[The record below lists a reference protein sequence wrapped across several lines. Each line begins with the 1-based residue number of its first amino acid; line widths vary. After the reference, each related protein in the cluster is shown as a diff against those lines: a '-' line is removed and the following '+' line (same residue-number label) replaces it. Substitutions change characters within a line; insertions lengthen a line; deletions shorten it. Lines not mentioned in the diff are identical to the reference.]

1 MWESGTQGEVHSV
14 MTRRRM
20 IGAVATLAGLPT
32 VFSTQSVAAQ
42 EMKEVPAKSANAK
55 RTSLHQEVDL
65 PAAPDRIYHLLLN
78 SKEFA
83 ELSGMPAEIE
93 AMAGGS
99 FAMFGKVIYG
109 RNVELIPNERL
120 IQAWGDTGWG
130 SGVYSIA
137 RFELK
142 KQGSGTRVVLD
153 HTGFPEGS
161 YDHLFVGWKGH
172 YWEPMQKYF
181 SGK

>member
-1 MWESGTQGEVHSV
+1 MARTGTEEETHGL
-14 MTRRRM
+14 MTRRRV
-20 IGAVATLAGLPT
+20 IAGAVTLASLTAT
-32 VFSTQSVAAQ
+32 VGERFISAQ
-42 EMKEVPAKSANAK
+42 DMKKVPAKSANAK

-65 PAAPDRIYHLLLN
+65 PVGPERIYHLLLD

-83 ELSGMPAEIE
+83 DLSGMPAEIDGVP
-93 AMAGGS
+93 GGA

-109 RNVELIPNERL
+109 RHVELIPNQRV

-161 YDHLFVGWKGH
+161 YDHLYVGWKGH

-181 SGK
+181 AQK

>member
-1 MWESGTQGEVHSV
+1 MVPTYEWT
-14 MTRRRM
+14 
-20 IGAVATLAGLPT
+20 ILWAGLSAA
-32 VFSTQSVAAQ
+32 FGTQSVAAQ
-42 EMKEVPAKSANAK
+42 EMKKVPAKSGNAK
-55 RTSLHQEVDL
+55 RTSLHQEVGL
-65 PAAPDRIYHLLLN
+65 PASPDRIYHLLLDSN
-78 SKEFA
+78 EFA

-93 AMAGGS
+93 GVAGGA
-99 FAMFGKVIYG
+99 FAMFGKAIYG
-109 RNVELIPNERL
+109 RNVELVPNERV

-130 SGVYSIA
+130 PGVYSIA

-161 YDHLFVGWKGH
+161 YDHLYVGWKGH

>member
-1 MWESGTQGEVHSV
+1 MKEVNAQEAEGSA

-20 IGAVATLAGLPT
+20 IG
-32 VFSTQSVAAQ
+32 VAAFASVSAIYGVQPVIAQ
-42 EMKEVPAKSANAK
+42 ERKELSPKSANVK

-65 PAAPDRIYHLLLN
+65 AVTPDRIYRLLLD

-83 ELSGMPAEIE
+83 ELSGMPAEIDGV
-93 AMAGGS
+93 AGGA
-99 FAMFGKVIYG
+99 FEMFGKIIYG

-120 IQAWGDTGWG
+120 IQAWGDRGWG

-142 KQGSGTRVVLD
+142 KQGAGTRVVLD

-161 YDHLFVGWKGH
+161 YDHLYVGWKGH

-181 SGK
+181 SEK

>member
-1 MWESGTQGEVHSV
+1 MRESGTEGEVYSA

-20 IGAVATLAGLPT
+20 IGTVSALAGLST
-32 VFSTQSVAAQ
+32 VFGTQAVAAQ
-42 EMKEVPAKSANAK
+42 EMKEVPAKSANTK

-65 PAAPDRIYHLLLN
+65 PTAPDRIYHLLLD
-78 SKEFA
+78 SKQFA

-120 IQAWGDTGWG
+120 IQAWGDTE
-130 SGVYSIA
+130 A
-137 RFELK
+137 CQNFA
-142 KQGSGTRVVLD
+142 Q
-153 HTGFPEGS
+153 
-161 YDHLFVGWKGH
+161 
-172 YWEPMQKYF
+172 
-181 SGK
+181 